1 MKSRILLLPLF
12 LFLPF
17 GSLSAQQNPDS
28 TQDGCAFYNR
38 LKKMSESEFEK
49 LLARAQAGDAA
60 AQYQVGS
67 AYLIGGPVRRN
78 QDEVEKWL
86 LKSFEQHYAP
96 PEPAGVCVIR
106 TPMINGGQHPELIP
120 DSVAYRTWFNQ
131 VGHAFDNEAKM
142 PGQIKAVLDMTH
154 LSDDDQATLK
164 KIVLAW
170 HQQEKRLVSTYNAEV
185 EEANRARDFKSY
197 AIQVKFRHANADL
210 ALATAKIAR
219 ESLSPEGAKKFEQFI
234 QAQKGA
240 ISMNEGV
247 I

>member
-1 MKSRILLLPLF
+1 MKLRILLLLSV
-12 LFLPF
+12 LFLPIGF
-17 GSLSAQQNPDS
+17 LSAQQNPGS
-28 TQDGCAFYNR
+28 TEGGCAFYNH
-38 LKKMSESEFEK
+38 LKKMSKPEFEK

-96 PEPAGVCVIR
+96 PERGVCVIH
-106 TPMINGGQHPELIP
+106 TPMVNGHEHPELIP
-120 DSVAYRTWFNQ
+120 DSVAYRTWFGL

-142 PGQIKAVLDMTH
+142 PGQTKAVLDMTR
-154 LSDDDQATLK
+154 LSDGDQATLK

-170 HQQEKRLVSTYNAEV
+170 YQQEKQLVSAYNAAV
-185 EEANRARDFKSY
+185 EEASRARDFNSY

-210 ALATAKIAR
+210 ALATGKIAK
-219 ESLSPEGAKKFEQFI
+219 ESLSPEGATKFEQFI
-234 QAQKGA
+234 QTQKGT
-240 ISMNEGV
+240 ISMNDGV